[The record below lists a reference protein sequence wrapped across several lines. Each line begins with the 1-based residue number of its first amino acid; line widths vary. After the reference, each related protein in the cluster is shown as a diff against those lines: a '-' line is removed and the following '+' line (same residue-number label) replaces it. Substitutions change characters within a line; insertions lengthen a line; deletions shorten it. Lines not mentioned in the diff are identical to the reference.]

1 MGKISEGFKK
11 LVIHTA
17 ENLGG
22 SGGFYLGEERAL
34 HLDADWVMIADDDA
48 YPEPNYL
55 EGMQKYIDH
64 HDFQKYQLFVGKW
77 QSTITLII
85 FIGLFSEVS
94 GTVIFMKPLRQDV
107 IKSRNLIRILFHM

>member
-1 MGKISEGFKK
+1 MVLANIFASGKRFLRDLKK

-64 HDFQKYQLFVGKW
+64 HDFQNINCLWESGRA
-77 QSTITLII
+77 QSL
-85 FIGLFSEVS
+85 
-94 GTVIFMKPLRQDV
+94 
-107 IKSRNLIRILFHM
+107 